1 MQLIV
6 SALKRAAQS
15 GGPLRNDEREE
26 ATSMKNATLI
36 AAIGASIGMSTAFT
50 GNGAH
55 WTYQG
60 HPGAA
65 HWTELDQNFL
75 TC

>member
-1 MQLIV
+1 
-6 SALKRAAQS
+6 
-15 GGPLRNDEREE
+15 
-26 ATSMKNATLI
+26 MKNATLV
-36 AAIGASIGMSTAFT
+36 AIGASIGMSTAFA
-50 GNGAH
+50 GSGAH

-65 HWTELDQNFL
+65 HWAELDQNFL